1 MRNLFRSIWIS
12 IFFLVN
18 FLIFTEKLHAEN
30 TSVSLNVR
38 DSVLSQVLRFVPV
51 YSQAVK
57 GYESDVYMRG
67 NFKVHKQNQLIR
79 FVPSMFRLSK
89 DVSDY
94 VVESIGE
101 LHYTCPDIYNL
112 KMHAYCGTF
121 RRNRGEL
128 GNTMEFLGMNVYSAT
143 LLPGKLISPLDEKGS
158 RYYDY
163 RLDSVCGVGDSL
175 RYYIH
180 ILPRNKSIQLVSGYM
195 VVDGGRWTIRE
206 ISLKGRV
213 ELLTFDVHITM
224 GQEGETVLLPERLR
238 LNLLFDFVGNKIE
251 ADYTAILN
259 YTSVRME
266 NEDSTVVS
274 SSGNSKYD
282 LTNSYRLVCDR
293 KQAVEDTAYVALY
306 RPYPLNDRE
315 RGIYDDYRQR
325 EQLFLQ
331 DTIPNKRKTLTFLG
345 EVGDALISHYTL
357 DLSDLGSV
365 RCSPLINPLM
375 VSYSH
380 SNGFSYKQEFK
391 YNLLFP
397 NERWLRAVPRI
408 GYNFTRK
415 EFYWNVNAELFYWPE
430 RLAAFGVKLGNGN
443 RIHTSRVMDEIK
455 HIPDSLLDFDK
466 LNLDY
471 FRDSYLQIGHQIE
484 LVNGLELTTGVSIHR
499 RTVIDKPEISLPDIH
514 AKEWSELQSA
524 YISFAPRL
532 KLQWTPGQYYYMNGR
547 RKIKLR
553 SRYPTFLLDY
563 ERGLKGVLGSTGSYE
578 RTELDVQQQLPLS
591 LMSKLSYRLGAG
603 FFTNQDEVYFVDFA
617 NFTRNNLPV
626 GWNDEIGGTFQLLD
640 GHWYNSSR
648 YYLRGHLTYEAPF
661 LLVSHLKK
669 YTRIIDSE
677 RLYAGFLFEERLT
690 PYVELG
696 YGIGTHIFDFG
707 LFVNNVNG
715 RFNEF
720 GCKFT
725 FELFSK

>member
-1 MRNLFRSIWIS
+1 MKNLFRCIWMS

-18 FLIFTEKLHAEN
+18 LLILTEELRAEN

-38 DSVLSQVLRFVPV
+38 DSVLSNVLRFVPI
-51 YSQAVK
+51 YSQAIQK
-57 GYESDVYMRG
+57 YESDVYMRG

-79 FVPSMFRLSK
+79 FVPSMFRLNK

-94 VVESIGE
+94 VVESVGE

-112 KMHAYCGTF
+112 KMRAYCGTF

-128 GNTMEFLGMNVYSAT
+128 GNTMEFLGMNVYSTT
-143 LLPGKLISPLDEKGS
+143 LLPGKLISPLDKKGS
-158 RYYDY
+158 RYYNY
-163 RLDSVCGVGDSL
+163 QLDSVCGVGDSL
-175 RYYIH
+175 RYYIR

-213 ELLTFDVHITM
+213 ELLTFDAHITM
-224 GQEGETVLLPERLR
+224 GQEGETVLLPERLQ

-251 ADYTAILN
+251 ADYTVALN
-259 YTSVRME
+259 YTSVQME

-274 SSGNSKYD
+274 FTENSKYD

-293 KQAVEDTAYVALY
+293 KQAVEDTAYVALH

-315 RGIYDDYRQR
+315 RSIYADYRQR
-325 EQLFLQ
+325 KLRFLQ
-331 DTIPNKRKTLTFLG
+331 DTVSNKRKTLAFLG

-430 RLAAFGVKLGNGN
+430 RLAALGVEFGNGN

-471 FRDSYLQIGHQIE
+471 FRDSYLKIGHQIE

-499 RTVIDKPEISLPDIH
+499 RTVIDKPEISLPDTH
-514 AKEWSELQSA
+514 AEEWPELHSA
-524 YISFAPRL
+524 YVSFAPRL

-553 SRYPTFLLDY
+553 SRYPTFLVDY

-603 FFTNQDEVYFVDFA
+603 FFTNQEEVYFVDFA

-661 LLVSHLKK
+661 LLVPHLKK

-696 YGIGTHIFDFG
+696 YGIGTHIFDLG

>member
-1 MRNLFRSIWIS
+1 MS

-18 FLIFTEKLHAEN
+18 FLIFAEELRAEN

-38 DSVLSQVLRFVPV
+38 DSVLSQVLRFVPI

-79 FVPSMFRLSK
+79 FVPSMFRLNK
-89 DVSDY
+89 NVSDY
-94 VVESIGE
+94 VVESVGE

-112 KMHAYCGTF
+112 KIHAYCGTF
-121 RRNRGEL
+121 RRNQGEL

-175 RYYIH
+175 LYYIH

-195 VVDGGRWTIRE
+195 VVDGCRWTIRE

-213 ELLTFDVHITM
+213 DLLTFDVHITM
-224 GQEGETVLLPERLR
+224 GQEGETALLPGRLR

-266 NEDSTVVS
+266 NVDSTVVS

-293 KQAVEDTAYVALY
+293 KQAVEDTAYVALH
-306 RPYPLNDRE
+306 RSYPLNDKE
-315 RGIYDDYRQR
+315 KGIYDDYRQR
-325 EQLFLQ
+325 KQQFLQ
-331 DTIPNKRKTLTFLG
+331 DTASNKRKTLTFLG

-357 DLSDLGSV
+357 DLSDFGSV

-430 RLAAFGVKLGNGN
+430 RLAALGVKLGNGN

-499 RTVIDKPEISLPDIH
+499 RTVIDKPEISLPNIH
-514 AKEWSELQSA
+514 ANEWSELQSA

-603 FFTNQDEVYFVDFA
+603 FFTDQDEVYFVDFA

-626 GWNDEIGGTFQLLD
+626 GWNNEIGGTFQLLD

-661 LLVSHLKK
+661 LLVPHLKK
-669 YTRIIDSE
+669 YTRMIDSE
-677 RLYAGFLFEERLT
+677 RLYAGVLFEERLT

>member
-1 MRNLFRSIWIS
+1 MS

-18 FLIFTEKLHAEN
+18 FLIFAEELRAEN

-38 DSVLSQVLRFVPV
+38 DSVLSQVLRFVPI

-79 FVPSMFRLSK
+79 FVPSMFRLNK
-89 DVSDY
+89 NVSDY
-94 VVESIGE
+94 VVESVGE

-112 KMHAYCGTF
+112 KIHAYCGTF
-121 RRNRGEL
+121 RRNQGEL

-175 RYYIH
+175 LYYIH

-213 ELLTFDVHITM
+213 ELLTFDIHITM
-224 GQEGETVLLPERLR
+224 GQEGETALLPGRLR

-266 NEDSTVVS
+266 NVDSTVVS

-293 KQAVEDTAYVALY
+293 KQAVEDTAYVALH
-306 RPYPLNDRE
+306 RSYPLNDKE
-315 RGIYDDYRQR
+315 KGIYDDYRQR
-325 EQLFLQ
+325 KQQFLQ
-331 DTIPNKRKTLTFLG
+331 DTVSNRRKTLTFLG

-357 DLSDLGSV
+357 DLSDFGSV

-430 RLAAFGVKLGNGN
+430 RLAALGVKLGNGN

-499 RTVIDKPEISLPDIH
+499 RTVIDKPEISLPNIH
-514 AKEWSELQSA
+514 ANEWSELQSA

-603 FFTNQDEVYFVDFA
+603 FFTDQDEVYFVDFA

-626 GWNDEIGGTFQLLD
+626 GWNNEIGGTFQLLD

-661 LLVSHLKK
+661 LLVPHLKK
-669 YTRIIDSE
+669 YTRMIDSE
-677 RLYAGFLFEERLT
+677 RLYAGVLFEERLT